1 MKIDSSTKSVGNVAG
16 SATARPT
23 GGATASSAEKGVSPA
38 PSDVELSGV
47 ANHLQQVGELGAAD
61 QVFDAKKVAEIQ
73 QAIAEGRF
81 KVNPE
86 RIADGLLDSVRDLLS
101 QRRPA

>member
-16 SATARPT
+16 SATARPAS
-23 GGATASSAEKGVSPA
+23 GATANSAGKGVSPT
-38 PSDVELSGV
+38 PSEVDLSGV
-47 ANHLQQVGELGAAD
+47 ANHIQQVGELGAAD
-61 QVFDAKKVAEIQ
+61 QVFDSKKVAEIQ

-86 RIADGLLDSVRDLLS
+86 RIADGLLDSVREMLS